1 MSKVALGVVI
11 GVLLVPLSSRARPP
25 VPPTVFKA
33 VRASFPTRPL
43 RVQAFDVAYCEPI
56 PCTVLDPFAGS
67 GTTGLVARKHGRRSI
82 LIELS
87 EAYCEIAANRL
98 SQLSLLSEVSA

>member
-1 MSKVALGVVI
+1 MKPYLQDADSALSGTQ
-11 GVLLVPLSSRARPP
+11 LVPSSAKTLGWLPSC
-25 VPPTVFKA
+25 A
-33 VRASFPTRPL
+33 HGL
-43 RVQAFDVAYCEPI
+43 EPI

-87 EAYCEIAANRL
+87 SDYCELAARRTR
-98 SQLSLLSEVSA
+98 QLSLLSEVT